1 MGLPVKAVM
10 ADNAVVWDLEALFNC
25 FCMHCSKKTV
35 VRVRG
40 C

>member
-25 FCMHCSKKTV
+25 SRKIDPIWP
-35 VRVRG
+35 G
-40 C
+40 